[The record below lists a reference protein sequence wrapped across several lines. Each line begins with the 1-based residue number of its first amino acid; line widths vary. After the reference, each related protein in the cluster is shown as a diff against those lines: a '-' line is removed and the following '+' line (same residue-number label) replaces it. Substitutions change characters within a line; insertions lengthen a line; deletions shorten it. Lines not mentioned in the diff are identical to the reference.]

1 MAKKKHIKETLRYK
15 KQQQKVHSPA
25 SRLQEAQQAFQNGNL
40 TQALS
45 FAEAALRAANDPPTR
60 NKLQT
65 LLAETRLRLA
75 AASLQP
81 AERLDHLDQ
90 ALAAAPDQT
99 RLHYQR
105 ALTCWRMGNVAQA
118 VAELEFVARHEPGR
132 PGLVFL
138 RQLGQAASGE
148 PWRKD
153 GLSAAETNTLQ
164 LLQRLRQGAAADQVA
179 AAFDGKPLLGN
190 QGKVWA
196 LLLDMLAN
204 VKSAPLARWQA
215 LMSNPD
221 GTQPNPLLS
230 YYQGVAT
237 LRKGDVGAAQGSWQ
251 QAAQTIA
258 TPWLVENLLR
268 LRRDLAAQWAQNER
282 WQEIADL
289 YAATCQAMPGATID
303 AVLAETA
310 GIAYFHLGHAAAQA
324 NQWRAAVDH
333 WRVADALIKSRHLSQ
348 NLALAEE
355 ALGNWAQAGEGW
367 RETVRRRPRKADHP
381 DYLTDAQVATLWQR
395 AAKCYK
401 QVEEI
406 EEEITCLKNAV
417 KYAPDDMELRTNLA
431 DTQLQAEH
439 VDAAE
444 NELQRI
450 LESAPQHVPA
460 LMRLGMLFSGRYD
473 RDPMPI
479 WQRVLAVDPHNADA
493 RQALA
498 VLYLQIATDQFE
510 YMRHF
515 GYKARFTPKKTIEVL
530 ETGLKELPD
539 HPLLLIGL
547 GKTYYEQKKKDKAR
561 TYYQKAQHAAP
572 KDIKIAD
579 VVLHELLHV
588 DGGALVK
595 EIVPQVRQINGLR
608 PTFWI
613 EQGDKVLQCK
623 LGDNWAEFYW
633 NEALSMTGKLRG
645 EDSPAATLVRIFDAA
660 YEHDATDLARVYEQR
675 LRKEHPA
682 SGAVEYIEAQTAY
695 KANPKKT
702 APVLALLRKA
712 QSNAAKA
719 GEPTIAELA
728 EGMTE
733 FIKNPPPFGG
743 GLGNIFAE
751 LFGEMD
757 EEKLDAF
764 RRFL

>member
-1 MAKKKHIKETLRYK
+1 MAKKRHVKETLSHK
-15 KQQQKVHSPA
+15 KYQQKAHSPA
-25 SRLQEAQQAFQNGNL
+25 SRLQEAQQAFLHGNL
-40 TQALS
+40 PQALS
-45 FAEAALRAANDPPTR
+45 LAEAALRAATDPPTR
-60 NKLQT
+60 DKLQT
-65 LLAETRLRLA
+65 LLAETHLRLA
-75 AASLQP
+75 AASPLP
-81 AERLDHLDQ
+81 AERLEHLDQ
-90 ALAAAPDQT
+90 ALAAQPDQP

-105 ALTCWRMGNVAQA
+105 ALTRWRMGNLEQA
-118 VAELEFVARHEPGR
+118 VAELDFVARHEPER
-132 PGLVFL
+132 PGLAFL
-138 RQLGQAASGE
+138 RQLGRLATGE
-148 PWRKD
+148 PWRAD
-153 GLSAAETNTLQ
+153 GLSAAETHTLQ
-164 LLQRLRQGAAADQVA
+164 LLQALQKGDAADQVA
-179 AAFDGKPLLGN
+179 ATFAGKPLLGN
-190 QGKVWA
+190 QGEVWS

-215 LMSNPD
+215 LMANPA
-221 GTQPNPLLS
+221 GTQTNPILS
-230 YYQGVAT
+230 YYQGVAA
-237 LRKGDVGAAQGSWQ
+237 LRKGELAAAQSSWQ

-268 LRRDLAAQWAQNER
+268 LQRDLAAQWAQNER
-282 WQEIADL
+282 WQAIADL
-289 YAATCQAMPGATID
+289 YSATEQTMPGAPID
-303 AVLAETA
+303 TVLAETA
-310 GIAYFHLGHAAAQA
+310 GIAYFHLGHAAAQT
-324 NQWRAAVDH
+324 NQWQTALDH
-333 WRVADALIKSRHLSQ
+333 WRAADALIKSRHLSQ
-348 NLALAEE
+348 NLALAAE
-355 ALGNWAQAGEGW
+355 ALGNWAQAGEAW
-367 RETVRRRPRKADHP
+367 RETVRRRPRKTDHP

-401 QVEEI
+401 QVDEI

-417 KYAPDDMELRTNLA
+417 KYAPDDVDLRTNLV
-431 DTQLQAEH
+431 DTQLQADH

-450 LESAPQHVPA
+450 LENAPQHIPA

-479 WQRVLAVDPHNADA
+479 WQRVLAVEPHNADA

-561 TYYQKAQHAAP
+561 SYYQQAQRAAP
-572 KDIKIAD
+572 KDVKIAD

-588 DGGALVK
+588 DGGAIVK

-608 PTFWI
+608 PAFWI
-613 EQGDKVLQCK
+613 EQGDKVLHCK
-623 LGDNWAEFYW
+623 LDTEWAEFYW
-633 NEALSMTGKLRG
+633 NEALSMTDKLHG
-645 EDSPAATLVRIFDAA
+645 QDSPAATLVRIFDVA
-660 YEHDATDLARVYEQR
+660 YEHDAPDLTRGYEQR

-682 SGAVEYIEAQTAY
+682 SGAVEYIEAQAAY

-702 APVLALLRKA
+702 APILALLRKA
-712 QSNAAKA
+712 QANASKA

-728 EGMTE
+728 EGMTQ
-733 FIKNPPPFGG
+733 FIKNPSPFGG
-743 GLGNIFAE
+743 GLGSMFAE

>member
-1 MAKKKHIKETLRYK
+1 MAKKKLIKETLRH
-15 KQQQKVHSPA
+15 KQQQKAHSPA
-25 SRLQEAQQAFQNGNL
+25 SRLQEAQQAFEHGNL
-40 TQALS
+40 PQALS
-45 FAEAALRAANDPPTR
+45 LAEIALRAANDPPTR
-60 NKLQT
+60 DKLQT
-65 LLAETRLRLA
+65 LLAETHLRLA
-75 AASLQP
+75 AASPQP
-81 AERLDHLDQ
+81 AERLEHLDQ
-90 ALAAAPDQT
+90 ALAAQPDQP

-105 ALTCWRMGNVAQA
+105 ALTRWRMGNVEQA
-118 VAELEFVARHEPGR
+118 VAELDFVAGHEPER
-132 PGLVFL
+132 PGLAFL
-138 RQLGQAASGE
+138 RQLGRLAAGE
-148 PWRKD
+148 PWRAD

-164 LLQRLRQGAAADQVA
+164 LLQALQKGNAAEQVA
-179 AAFDGKPLLGN
+179 ATFAGKPLLGN
-190 QGKVWA
+190 QGEAWS

-215 LMSNPD
+215 LMANPA

-230 YYQGVAT
+230 YYQGVAA
-237 LRKGDVGAAQGSWQ
+237 LRKGDIAAAQMNWQ

-268 LRRDLAAQWAQNER
+268 LQRDMAAQWAQNER
-282 WQEIADL
+282 WQAIADL
-289 YAATCQAMPGATID
+289 YTAIEQTTAGAPMDT
-303 AVLAETA
+303 VLAETA
-310 GIAYFHLGHAAAQA
+310 GIAYFHLGHAAAQT
-324 NQWRAAVDH
+324 NQWQTALDH
-333 WRVADALIKSRHLSQ
+333 WRAADALIKSRHLSQ
-348 NLALAEE
+348 NLALAAE
-355 ALGNWAQAGEGW
+355 ALGNWAQAGEAW
-367 RETVRRRPRKADHP
+367 RETVRRRPRKTDHP

-401 QVEEI
+401 QVDEI

-417 KYAPDDMELRTNLA
+417 KYAPDDVELRTNLV
-431 DTQLQAEH
+431 DTQLQADH

-450 LESAPQHVPA
+450 LENAPQHIPA

-479 WQRVLAVDPHNADA
+479 WQRVLAVEPHNADA

-515 GYKARFTPKKTIEVL
+515 GFKARFTPKKTIEVL

-539 HPLLLIGL
+539 HPLLLVGL

-561 TYYQKAQHAAP
+561 SYYQQAQRAAP
-572 KDIKIAD
+572 KDVKIAD

-588 DGGALVK
+588 DGGAIVK

-613 EQGDKVLQCK
+613 EQGDKVLQCE

-660 YEHDATDLARVYEQR
+660 YEHDATDLARGYEQR

-682 SGAVEYIEAQTAY
+682 SGAVEYIEAQAAY

-702 APVLALLRKA
+702 APILALLRKA
-712 QSNAAKA
+712 QANASKA

-728 EGMTE
+728 EGMSE
-733 FIKNPPPFGG
+733 FIKNPSPFGG
-743 GLGNIFAE
+743 GLGSMFAE